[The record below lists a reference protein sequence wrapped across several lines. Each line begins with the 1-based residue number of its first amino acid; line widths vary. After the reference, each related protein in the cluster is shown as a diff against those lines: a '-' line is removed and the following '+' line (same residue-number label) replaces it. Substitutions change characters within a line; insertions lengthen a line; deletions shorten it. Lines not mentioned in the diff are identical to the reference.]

1 MANIIAIE
9 LYDIQWYRTVA
20 GGGEAV
26 GWRDLWA
33 YDQEQTGLEHSLGVN
48 STHCISL
55 YSDSTGFTPGNLDV
69 SVNWEY
75 AAVNDGSGVTEGWT
89 LFYNTGPFPGTAHLK
104 PDTTKS
110 LKIRYKLRAI
120 DATSTVYK
128 PNQWWY
134 QIVNAEVAA
143 DHITYAGTSQ
153 TGSWAPIITVTLPGL
168 TNTMVTD
175 SVSLFSWLG
184 DVTNWQLVW
193 TMPDSTTRTFRPTAA
208 TATATTSQLPGT
220 PYDGAAV
227 TTKLTFPQLAVGQ
240 SGTHTLT
247 LSLLPNDQFTNGWH
261 EFTDGHSWV
270 ANITANM
277 PSQTDALLLSFDTG
291 VSLTINFAT

>member
-33 YDQEQTGLEHSLGVN
+33 YDQEQTGLEQNLGVG

-55 YSDSTGFTPGNLDV
+55 YSNPTGFAPGNKEVGVD
-69 SVNWEY
+69 WQY
-75 AAVNDGSGVTEGWT
+75 ATVNDGYGVTDGWT
-89 LFYNTGPFPGTAHLK
+89 LFYTNTPPAGATHLK
-104 PDTTKS
+104 SDMTKS
-110 LKIRYKLRAI
+110 LKLRYKLRAI
-120 DATSTVYK
+120 DATLAVYQ

-134 QIVNAEVAA
+134 QIVNAAVAA
-143 DHITYAGTSQ
+143 DNITYAGTSQ
-153 TGSWAPIITVTLPGL
+153 TGSWTPTITVALPGL

-184 DVTNWQLVW
+184 DETNWQLVW

-208 TATATTSQLPGT
+208 TVTATTNQGTGT

-227 TTKLTFPQLAVGQ
+227 TTKLTFPLLPVGQ
-240 SGTHTLT
+240 SGTHTLK
-247 LSLLPNDQFTNGWH
+247 LSLLPNDQFTNGWYD
-261 EFTDGHSWV
+261 FTDGHSWV
-270 ANITANM
+270 ANITVNM
-277 PSQTDALLLSFDTG
+277 PSQTDALLMSFDTG
-291 VSLTINFAT
+291 VSLTINIAT